1 MYENVKNQNGPCL
14 NVNFQMHYCISHIY
28 DIYLLKIR
36 LMDTSLSNAKRRKVI
51 DIPEQTFRTLSV
63 RAAASGTNLKAFIE
77 KMLVDYADS
86 ADDSHLYAYLCEKRP
101 EGKDMLNEEETK
113 SFEDWLGL

>member
-1 MYENVKNQNGPCL
+1 M
-14 NVNFQMHYCISHIY
+14 
-28 DIYLLKIR
+28 LKIR
-36 LMDTSLSNAKRRKVI
+36 LMDTSFSNVKIRKVV
-51 DIPEQTFRTLSV
+51 DIPEQTFKTLSV

-77 KMLVDYADS
+77 KILVDY

-101 EGKDMLNEEETK
+101 EGKDTFNEKETK